1 MSGATVLVN
10 GVAAT
15 GVTFVSA
22 TQVRATTPA
31 GSAGARTV
39 QITNPS
45 GQSASLASAFTYVG
59 GAGPDLGLADVGA
72 DGRRHD
78 DHDHRQRLRLGRDGA
93 RQRRRGDRRHVR
105 VGDAAARERR
115 RPRPPGT
122 VRVQV
127 TNPDGQSAR

>member
-1 MSGATVLVN
+1 MRVN

-45 GQSASLASAFTYVG
+45 GQSASLAGAFTYVG
-59 GAGPDLGLADVGA
+59 GPGLTSVSPTSGPTAGGTTITITGSGFVV
-72 DGRRHD
+72 
-78 DHDHRQRLRLGRDGA
+78 GRDGA

-105 VGDAAARERR
+105 VGDAAAGERR
-115 RPRPPGT
+115 RPAPPAPYAC
-122 VRVQV
+122 R
-127 TNPDGQSAR
+127 